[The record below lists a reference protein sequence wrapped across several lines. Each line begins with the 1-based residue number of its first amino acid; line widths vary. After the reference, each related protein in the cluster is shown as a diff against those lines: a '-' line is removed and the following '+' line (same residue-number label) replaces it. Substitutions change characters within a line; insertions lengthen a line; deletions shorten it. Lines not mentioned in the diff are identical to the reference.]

1 MTMFFI
7 YWRNGGPRSPRS
19 ACTEK
24 NIELLNG
31 VIKCL
36 YVRYSQ
42 AQDLAMTYNQ
52 NLSADFPQQLLAFRN
67 IMMSKIESN
76 ATIKDLAELLI
87 VKHSSIMTS
96 VLDVVTVFKIFYQS
110 L

>member
-1 MTMFFI
+1 MFFI

-19 ACTEK
+19 ARTEK

-67 IMMSKIESN
+67 IMSKMESN
-76 ATIKDLAELLI
+76 ATIKDLAETVHCKTFI
-87 VKHSSIMTS
+87 YHDKCSRGCHS
-96 VLDVVTVFKIFYQS
+96 F
-110 L
+110 